1 MKRIKHIVG
10 IGIFRKL
17 YRGLKRIKLMVK
29 RCQVVSAINKRAL
42 AYYAYFTSAKCKEI
56 DKMFS
61 RPDDVDLTEEEIKQ
75 ISEFWGRY
83 SFAYPDIDYNSF
95 KIFKN
100 RWGFSPYHCPPG
112 IRVKILNQFLKDK
125 NYSVCFQNKGLLQ
138 KLYPNV
144 KHPVTIVRRC
154 NGIFYDENYNIINHN
169 EAVKRCLNALNSG
182 VELIF
187 KPSGKGGGA
196 GVQFLGTG
204 STREDVVNAIKRIG
218 INAFVVQHV
227 LKQSS
232 AMAKFNPDSVNTMR
246 VTTLLRKGEVKVLA
260 ALVRVGAAG
269 NRVDNWCAGG
279 SLVGVDIKTGLC
291 NTWALDKANNRID
304 VLPSGLDLSAE
315 PFKIPNV
322 EKVWK
327 AVKAAH
333 SQIPYIMLISWD
345 IALDENDEPV
355 MIENN
360 FAGMI
365 QIHEAV
371 TGPVFGDM
379 TKELLDYYLLERFK
393 LNKAAFR
400 YNYTE
405 YHDHVVIT
413 KCAGFVRKWKVPASV
428 NGKPVTQLLPGSL
441 AGSRLTSISIP
452 KTVQFSKNDFAG
464 KKKIK
469 INIIE

>member
-1 MKRIKHIVG
+1 MN
-10 IGIFRKL
+10 
-17 YRGLKRIKLMVK
+17 RIKLMIK
-29 RCQVVSAINKRAL
+29 RRQEVTGINREVA
-42 AYYAYFTSAKCKEI
+42 AYYKNFTSPEMKAI

-61 RPDDVDLTEEEIKQ
+61 RPDDVDLTEDEIKQ
-75 ISEFWGRY
+75 IDEFWGRY
-83 SFAYPDIDYNSF
+83 SFAYPNIDYDSF

-112 IRVKILNQFLKDK
+112 IRAKILNRFFMDN
-125 NYSVCFQNKGLLQ
+125 NYRLSFQNKGLLQ
-138 KLYPNV
+138 RLYPNV
-144 KHPVTIVRRC
+144 KQPVTIVRRC
-154 NGIFYDENYNIINHN
+154 NGVFYDRKYNIINFN
-169 EAVKRCLNALNSG
+169 EAVRICLNTINSG

-196 GVQFLGTG
+196 GVKFLGAG
-204 STREDVVNAIKRIG
+204 STRETVVRTIKGMGIG
-218 INAFVVQHV
+218 AFVVQHV

-232 AMAKFNPDSVNTMR
+232 AMAKFNPGSVNTMR
-246 VTTLLRKGEVKVLA
+246 VTTLFRKGKVNVLA
-260 ALVRVGAAG
+260 ALVRVGASG

-291 NTWALDKANNRID
+291 NTWALDKANNKLD

-315 PFKIPNV
+315 PFQIPNI

-327 AVKAAH
+327 TVKAAH
-333 SQIPYIMLISWD
+333 SQIPYILMISWD

-371 TGPVFGDM
+371 TGPIFGDM
-379 TKELLDYYLLERFK
+379 TKEVFDYYMIERFK
-393 LNKAAFR
+393 QNKATFR
-400 YNYTE
+400 FDYAE

-413 KCAGFVRKWKVPASV
+413 KYAGFGKKWKVPASV
-428 NGKPVTQLLPGSL
+428 NGKPVTQIMPGSL
-441 AGSRLTSISIP
+441 AGSDLTSISVP
-452 KTVQFSKNDFAG
+452 KTVPLPKNGFT
-464 KKKIK
+464 KKKEIK